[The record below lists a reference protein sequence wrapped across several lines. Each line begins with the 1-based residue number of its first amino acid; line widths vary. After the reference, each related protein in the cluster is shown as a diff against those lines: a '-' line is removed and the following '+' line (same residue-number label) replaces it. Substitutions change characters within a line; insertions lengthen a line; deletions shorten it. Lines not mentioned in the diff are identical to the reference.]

1 LYDPCIT
8 TVTAKASANVAFTQ
22 YADETQGRTDRK
34 ICNRQ
39 EDLEVKVMSTEEVIK
54 SYYESQSRKDD
65 KWKDLWSDDAVFSD
79 ASQTLLAKGKE
90 AVIQSF
96 TPFLKGVE
104 TLRISQMIVED
115 EKACSIISYTYINP
129 KGERLNQDVA
139 EVAEVNRGKLAKLTI
154 YFDLTAY
161 RSFMR
166 G

>member
-1 LYDPCIT
+1 
-8 TVTAKASANVAFTQ
+8 
-22 YADETQGRTDRK
+22 
-34 ICNRQ
+34 
-39 EDLEVKVMSTEEVIK
+39 MSTKDVVQK
-54 SYYESQSRKDD
+54 YYESQGKKDD
-65 KWKDLWSDDAVFSD
+65 LWKDVWADNAVFSD

-104 TLRISQMIVED
+104 ALKISQMIVEGG
-115 EKACSIISYTYINP
+115 KACSIISYTYVNP
-129 KGERLNQDVA
+129 RGDKMNQDVA
-139 EVAEVNRGKLAKLTI
+139 EVAEVKDGKLARLTI